1 MDLRNYEFRIYPS
14 RKQISRL
21 QTQFFLATKLYNLLL
36 NVKKETYLANGKT
49 LTGYDLNKDI
59 KYFRDTDTEFKG
71 MHSQVLQNVSDRLS
85 KAYAN
90 FFRRVKER
98 KAGKKVKVG
107 FPRYKKWLKSITY
120 PQHGFKFVSDK
131 KLHISKIGNVPIVLH
146 RLPRG
151 KVKTMT
157 IKRTK
162 SGKWFVVFS
171 CEIEPYS
178 DTNSR
183 PVNDKIV
190 GVDVGINTFAD
201 LYDGTDEIKI
211 ENPRCLIKSER
222 RLKRLQRQVSRKLK
236 GSNNRKKA
244 VHKFAIQHELVANQ
258 RKDFLHKTSRFLA
271 DNYGVVGVE
280 GLNINGMLKNHCLA
294 KHIAD
299 ASWGAFLRMDAY
311 KVVETGGQ
319 FIVGDPFEPTTQKC
333 SKCGA
338 MVSKSLADRIHD
350 CPICGLKISR
360 DLNSAINIRN
370 IAKKNR
376 VGRTRIHACGDSA
389 STSRLERDASGVVEA
404 GTKCG

>member
-1 MDLRNYEFRIYPS
+1 MESRNYEFRIYPS

-21 QTQFFLATKLYNLLL
+21 NTQFFLATKLYNLLL
-36 NVKKETYLANGKT
+36 NVKKETYLANGKN

-59 KYFRDTDTEFKG
+59 KYFRDTCAEYKG
-71 MHSQVLQNVSDRLS
+71 MHSQVLQNVSDRIS

-90 FFRRVKER
+90 FFRRVKEK
-98 KAGKKVKVG
+98 KAGKHIKVG

-120 PQHGFKFVSDK
+120 PQKGFKFVSDK
-131 KLHISKIGNVPIVLH
+131 RLYISKIGNAPIVLH
-146 RLPRG
+146 RVPKG

-171 CEIEPYS
+171 CEIEPRP
-178 DTNSR
+178 DNVPH

-201 LYDGTDEIKI
+201 LYDGTNELKI
-211 ENPRCLIKSER
+211 ENPRHLKKSER
-222 RLKRLQRQVSRKLK
+222 RLKRLQRQVSRKVK
-236 GSNNRKKA
+236 GSSNRKKA
-244 VHKFAIQHELVANQ
+244 IHRLAVQHELVANQ

-280 GLNINGMLKNHCLA
+280 GLNINGMLKNHHLA

-299 ASWGAFLRMDAY
+299 ASWGNFLRMAHY
-311 KVVETGGQ
+311 KAVSAGGE
-319 FIVGDPFEPTTQKC
+319 FVVGDPFEPTTQKC
-333 SKCGA
+333 SRCGTL
-338 MVSKSLADRIHD
+338 VSKTLADRMHN

-360 DLNSAINIRN
+360 DLNSAINIRS

-376 VGRTRIHACGDSA
+376 VGRTRIYACGDSA
-389 STSRLERDASGVVEA
+389 STPPSLNRGASGVV
-404 GTKCG
+404 GSRN